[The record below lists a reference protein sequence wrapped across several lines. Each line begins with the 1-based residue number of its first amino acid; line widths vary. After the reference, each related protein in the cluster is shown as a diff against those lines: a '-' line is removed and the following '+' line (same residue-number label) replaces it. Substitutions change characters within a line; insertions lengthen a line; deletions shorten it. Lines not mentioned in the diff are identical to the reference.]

1 MNAAS
6 AIKTPTPPYT
16 DDIAGYLLSGGK
28 NRRMGGRKKLFL
40 EYNHTPFY
48 RHILTAFQTQVSFW
62 ISVPFPGSLF
72 RNLAL
77 ENLTLRM
84 NSSISL
90 CQTR

>member
-40 EYNHTPFY
+40 EYNTPPF
-48 RHILTAFQTQVSFW
+48 TA
-62 ISVPFPGSLF
+62 IS
-72 RNLAL
+72 
-77 ENLTLRM
+77 
-84 NSSISL
+84 
-90 CQTR
+90 